1 MPEFY
6 TIFARKIVFARIW
19 GGGRPPVSYVCALCT
34 GVSNFVEASLTS
46 SFELL
51 EVSVDEIFL

>member
-19 GGGRPPVSYVCALCT
+19 GERG
-34 GVSNFVEASLTS
+34 ASPTPMDLQ
-46 SFELL
+46 
-51 EVSVDEIFL
+51 EIGTIRGAAKTAMNDRNL